1 MVGDIVRMVIIPFF
15 GVIDSA
21 IYGIVSWAYELL
33 IKIASLNL
41 FEPAA
46 YDQFNRRIY
55 TLLGLFMLFKISFS
69 LIKYIINPDEFND
82 KSKGGKRIILN
93 VLIVLVLIVGTPFA
107 FNMAREL
114 QQAIISN
121 NVIGD
126 LILGMN
132 PDKTQTEQQEAGK
145 KVSFMIFNAFYRL
158 SPSECSDL
166 YEVLDSQSD
175 GDYSNNSV
183 YQNCVKALDSRG
195 DSDDDT
201 NSSNTS
207 GVGGS
212 AIVEAYASAVASGDV
227 ENLVNKEVN
236 GEKLYMVK
244 LPNGNF
250 AISYY
255 GLTSSIAGGV
265 VGWIFFLF
273 CFDIAIRLVK
283 FAFLQLI
290 APIPIVSYIDPDSSK
305 NGMFSRWVKECLKTY
320 LDLFIRLA
328 AVFFAIYM
336 ISILR
341 GNNSLENFTLFE
353 KSIIVIGV
361 LLFAKQVPKLVQDLF
376 GFKSD
381 LKFSLSLSDR
391 LRQTPIVGKAGV
403 MAGGALGGA
412 YAGYKA
418 GKEVGQ
424 RGIFSGFLGAMTG
437 ANQMRDKVSMMGAQ
451 AGSKPVHAYGNSMNS
466 VFKQMTNREMTN
478 LNPVNMVAAHS
489 VQNRLK
495 QVKAARNEAMDRLS
509 AAQVTQQAAYNQVQ
523 NSAGAL
529 NRLDEASRGQFMGAI
544 DAYTRNAKTLT
555 DSKATNDQK
564 AEARRTMNTIRDRVQ
579 ATYTGDFQDV
589 ANHFNDRVAAI
600 EATSVVS
607 SINKDIEDLSKEKSQ
622 IERFGHIDS
631 ASSRDVNSLLN
642 RYQVPERQEPDLQ
655 EPGRQEPIST
665 VRQSDDGLY
674 QTDSGIITGG
684 SPGAVNRAF
693 QNRNSGNGSNR

>member
-1 MVGDIVRMVIIPFF
+1 MADNIVRFIVFPIFTA
-15 GVIDSA
+15 IDSI
-21 IYGIVSWAYELL
+21 IYSLIETVYNLMIDIATLNFFTNSMYE
-33 IKIASLNL
+33 
-41 FEPAA
+41 
-46 YDQFNRRIY
+46 QFSTRIY
-55 TLLGLFMLFKISFS
+55 TLIGLFMLFKLSFS
-69 LIKYIINPDEFND
+69 LIKFIINPDEFND
-82 KSKGGKRIILN
+82 KSKGGRKIVAN
-93 VLIVLVLIVGTPFA
+93 VLIVLFLIIATPMIFSG
-107 FNMAREL
+107 ARTL
-114 QQAIISN
+114 QIKLLEN
-121 NVIGD
+121 HVVEN
-126 LILGMN
+126 LILGMGGEVSSEEV
-132 PDKTQTEQQEAGK
+132 DDVGK
-145 KVSFMIFNAFYRL
+145 KTAFLVFGAFYRP
-158 SPSECSDL
+158 SPASCNNIAAQFGQAE
-166 YEVLDSQSD
+166 DSGMIND
-175 GDYSNNSV
+175 ESNTCLQDFGADNYAV
-183 YQNCVKALDSRG
+183 YKDAYK
-195 DSDDDT
+195 
-201 NSSNTS
+201 NSS
-207 GVGGS
+207 VEDLLGS
-212 AIVEAYASAVASGDV
+212 TVYGESLHSRKL
-227 ENLVNKEVN
+227 ENGK
-236 GEKLYMVK
+236 
-244 LPNGNF
+244 F
-250 AISYY
+250 AINYHFLLS
-255 GLTSSIAGGV
+255 TICGV
-265 VGWIFFLF
+265 VVAWVFFLF
-273 CFDIAIRLVK
+273 CFDFAVRSVK

-290 APIPIVSYIDPDSSK
+290 APVPIVSYIDPNSSK
-305 NGMFSRWVKECLKTY
+305 NGMFSRWVKESIYTY
-320 LDLFIRLA
+320 ADLFIRLA
-328 AVFFAIYM
+328 AVYFAIYLIM
-336 ISILR
+336 AIRS
-341 GNNSLENFTLFE
+341 NASLQGLGAFAVV
-353 KSIIVIGV
+353 IVVIGI
-361 LLFAKQVPKLVQDLF
+361 LLFARQVPKLIKDLF
-376 GFKSD
+376 GIKSD
-381 LKFSLSLSDR
+381 VKFSFSLSDR

-403 MAGGALGGA
+403 MAAGALGGA
-412 YAGYKA
+412 QAGYKA

-424 RGIFSGFLGAMTG
+424 RGILSGFLGAMTG

-478 LNPVNMVAAHS
+478 LNPVNMVAGYT

-642 RYQVPERQEPDLQ
+642 RYQVPGRQEPDLQ